1 MRDPYEVL
9 GVAKNATADQIRAA
23 YRKLAKANHPDL
35 HPGDKAAEAR
45 FKDASA
51 ANDLLSD
58 PDKRARYDRG
68 EIDAAGNEQAPRGG
82 GFYRDYGDAA
92 PGQKYTAGGTFDFDD
107 LSELFG
113 GGGFSARTRA
123 AFHRRGSDVQYMLDL
138 DFADAALGTTKRMN
152 LPGQSSPLDVRV
164 PPGTTSGSVLR
175 LKGKG
180 EPGMNGGPAGDAL
193 IEITVRPHPLL
204 RQDGKDLR
212 IDLDVGLRLA
222 VTGGEVEVPTLE
234 GTVKLKV
241 PPRSNT
247 GTVLRLKGK
256 GVPQRDGTRGDEY
269 VTLRVVIE
277 DPADPDLARFL
288 ETWRTRAGAA

>member
-9 GVAKNATADQIRAA
+9 GVAKKATADQIRAA

-45 FKDASA
+45 FKDASM

-58 PDKRARYDRG
+58 PAKRARYDRG

-82 GFYRDYGDAA
+82 GFYRDFGDGAQ
-92 PGQKYTAGGTFDFDD
+92 GTKYTSGTFDFDD

-123 AFHRRGSDVQYMLDL
+123 AYQRRGSDVQYLLDL
-138 DFADAALGTTKRMN
+138 DFAEAALGTTKRMN

-164 PPGTTSGSVLR
+164 PPGTTSGTVLR

-180 EPGMNGGPAGDAL
+180 EPGINGGPPGDAL
-193 IEITVRPHPLL
+193 IEISVRPHPSL
-204 RQDGKDLR
+204 RQEGKDLH
-212 IDLDVGLRLA
+212 IDVDVGLRTA
-222 VTGGEVEVPTLE
+222 VMGGEVEVPTLE
-234 GTVKLKV
+234 GAVKLKV

-277 DPADPDLARFL
+277 DPTDPDLAEFL
-288 ETWRTRAGAA
+288 ETWRAPAGAA

>member
-1 MRDPYEVL
+1 MRDPYQVL

-68 EIDAAGNEQAPRGG
+68 EIDAAGTEQAPRGYRAYGEGAQGQRYSAHG
-82 GFYRDYGDAA
+82 G
-92 PGQKYTAGGTFDFDD
+92 GGFDFDD

-138 DFADAALGTTKRMN
+138 DFAEAALGTTKRMT
-152 LPGQSSPLDVRV
+152 LPGTSAPLDVRV
-164 PPGTTSGSVLR
+164 PPGTISGTVLR

-180 EPGMNGGPAGDAL
+180 EPGANAGPAGDAL
-193 IEITVRPHPLL
+193 IEITVRPHPRL
-204 RQDGKDLR
+204 RREGDDLHL
-212 IDLDVGLRLA
+212 DLDIGLRVAIL
-222 VTGGEVEVPTLE
+222 GGEVETPTLD

-247 GTVLRLKGK
+247 GAVLRLKGK
-256 GVPQRDGTRGDEY
+256 GVPDRDGARGDQY
-269 VTLRVVIE
+269 VRLRIVIE
-277 DPADPDLARFL
+277 DPADPELAKFL
-288 ETWRTRAGAA
+288 ESWRVAAGAA

>member
-9 GVAKNATADQIRAA
+9 GVAKKATADQIRAA

-51 ANDLLSD
+51 ANNLLSD

-82 GFYRDYGDAA
+82 GFYRDFGDGAQ
-92 PGQKYTAGGTFDFDD
+92 GTKYTSSTFDFDD

-123 AFHRRGSDVQYMLDL
+123 AYQRRGSDVQYLLDL
-138 DFADAALGTTKRMN
+138 DFAEAALGTTKRMN

-164 PPGTTSGSVLR
+164 PPGTTSGTVLR

-180 EPGMNGGPAGDAL
+180 EPGVNGGPPGDAL
-193 IEITVRPHPLL
+193 IEISVRPHPSL

-212 IDLDVGLRLA
+212 VDVDVGLRTA
-222 VTGGEVEVPTLE
+222 VLGGEVEVPTLE
-234 GTVKLKV
+234 GAVKLKV

-256 GVPQRDGTRGDEY
+256 GVPQRDGKRGDEY
-269 VTLRVVIE
+269 VTLRVAIE
-277 DPADPDLARFL
+277 DPADPALAKFL
-288 ETWRTRAGAA
+288 ETWRAPAGAA

>member
-1 MRDPYEVL
+1 MRDPYEIL

-68 EIDAAGNEQAPRGG
+68 EIDAAGVEQPPRGT
-82 GFYRDYGDAA
+82 YRGYGEGAQ
-92 PGQKYTAGGTFDFDD
+92 GYKYTSGSGGFDFDD

-113 GGGFSARTRA
+113 GGGFSARTRQ
-123 AFHRRGSDVQYMLDL
+123 AFHRRGGDVQYVLDL
-138 DFADAALGTTKRMN
+138 DFGEAALGTTKRMT
-152 LPGQSSPLDVRV
+152 LPGAGTPLDVRV
-164 PPGTTSGSVLR
+164 PPGTVSGTVLR

-180 EPGMNGGPAGDAL
+180 EAGSNGGPAGDAL

-204 RQDGKDLR
+204 RRDGNDLYL
-212 IDLDVGLRLA
+212 DLDVGLRTA
-222 VTGGEVEVPTLE
+222 IAGGEVETPTLD

-247 GTVLRLKGK
+247 GAVLRLKGK
-256 GVPQRDGTRGDEY
+256 GVPSRDGARGDQY
-269 VTLRVVIE
+269 VTLRIVLE
-277 DPADPDLARFL
+277 DPNDPELVKFV
-288 ETWRTRAGAA
+288 ESWRAAAGAK